1 MDRYLYSVV
10 IPTFNRARVLP
21 EAIESVF
28 LQGIADVQVVV
39 VDDGSTDDT
48 PEAVAGCVRRYG
60 ERIVYVYQENQGAS
74 IARNRGIEAA
84 EGRLVSLLDSDD
96 LWLPGKMAAE
106 LELLERYPEAEAVV
120 SDGEVWGAKG
130 LEMPSVFGWSGL
142 QVSPERAP
150 FFGPEDPPFWAEKT
164 LVPTCCIT
172 IRREALAKLG
182 PWPSDPSLPYG
193 EDWEMEVRM
202 YFRCRV
208 AVCQRIL
215 AKLRRFDDGT
225 RGPRGMP
232 GGRKSRDESR
242 IWHQARYEVM
252 TRIERR
258 CPLSPEA
265 RRAVDA
271 TRLRAARQLAE
282 RARGWEI
289 LESIPLAWG
298 ELRRGKAAGALSV
311 LAAGLRP

>member
-1 MDRYLYSVV
+1 MDGPLYSVV
-10 IPTFNRARVLP
+10 IPTFNRAGVLP
-21 EAIESVF
+21 EAIDSVF
-28 LQGIADVQVVV
+28 LQGIDEVQVIV
-39 VDDGSTDDT
+39 VDDGSTDAT
-48 PEAVAGCVRRYG
+48 PEAVAGCIRRHG
-60 ERIVYVYQENQGAS
+60 ERIVYIHQENQGAG
-74 IARNRGIEAA
+74 IARNRGIEVA

-120 SDGEVWGAKG
+120 SDGEVWRAGS

-142 QVSPERAP
+142 QVAAERAP

-182 PWPSDPSLPYG
+182 PWPFDPSLPYG

-202 YFRCRV
+202 YFNCRV
-208 AVCQRIL
+208 AVCPRIL
-215 AKLRRFDDGT
+215 AKLRRYDDGT
-225 RGPRGMP
+225 RGARGMP
-232 GGRKSRDESR
+232 GGRGPRSERRVWDR
-242 IWHQARYEVM
+242 ARYEVM
-252 TRIERR
+252 TRLERR

-265 RRAVDA
+265 RRAVEA
-271 TRLRAARQLAE
+271 TRVRAALHLAG
-282 RARGWEI
+282 RARGWER
-289 LESIPLAWG
+289 LESLPLALG
-298 ELRRGKAAGALSV
+298 ELRRANPAGALSV